1 MSETAHPSPTSIDFD
16 SMTEEETMAFVDAF
30 LARLSYAGLQAVIS
44 AAEEKKQAKRA
55 EEREAL
61 LAEFQERVAGLGF
74 HMNIELTEGAA
85 RSRLRRANRG
95 QPARVKYRGPDGQR
109 WAGRGRPPEWITT
122 LEASGRNREEF
133 RVSEE

>member
-1 MSETAHPSPTSIDFD
+1 MSETAHPSPASLDFD
-16 SMTEEETMAFVDAF
+16 SMTEEETMAFVQAF
-30 LARLSYAGLQAVIS
+30 LTRLSYAGLQAVIS
-44 AAEEKKQAKRA
+44 AAEEKKRAKRE

-61 LAEFQERVAGLGF
+61 LAEFQERVASLGF
-74 HMNIELTEGAA
+74 HVNIEVTDAAA
-85 RSRLRRANRG
+85 RSRRQRSDLG
-95 QPARVKYRGPDGQR
+95 QPRRVKYRGPEGQR

>member
-1 MSETAHPSPTSIDFD
+1 
-16 SMTEEETMAFVDAF
+16 MAFVEAF
-30 LARLSYAGLQAVIS
+30 LTRLSYAGLQAVID
-44 AAEEKKQAKRA
+44 AAEAKKRDKRE

-61 LAEFQERVAGLGF
+61 LAEFQERVASLGF
-74 HMNIELTEGAA
+74 QVNIELTEAPA
-85 RSRLRRANRG
+85 RSRKRRSDWG
-95 QPARVKYRGPDGQR
+95 QPRRVKYRGPDGQS

>member
-1 MSETAHPSPTSIDFD
+1 MSETAHPSPSSLDFD
-16 SMTEEETMAFVDAF
+16 SMTEDETMAFVEAF

-44 AAEEKKQAKRA
+44 AAEAKKQAKRE

-61 LAEFQERVAGLGF
+61 LAEFQARVASLGL
-74 HMNIELTEGAA
+74 HVNIELTEEAE
-85 RSRLRRANRG
+85 RSRSRRTNRG
-95 QPARVKYRGPDGQR
+95 QPARVKYRGPNGQR